1 MLAALVGFAAL
12 FRPLVVFTDCD
23 GTLLRPDH
31 TLSDRSRHTLRALD
45 RAGVIVVPA
54 TGRARAGLWTDTV
67 LKEPALRGGAP
78 GVFCNGCTTF
88 DRDGTAL
95 PPAVLPVSLPASV
108 LGALRA
114 SAAGSG
120 CVAVAYVGDEALY
133 EDSASPLI
141 PHLAAVGDSPLRR
154 VDCLRSAC
162 AVSPVTKM
170 LLLHDIHA
178 MPALRAA
185 VAPAVGGSSGGAMTQ
200 AIDWMLEVVPSHADK
215 GSAAGELLARWGLGC
230 AGMPH

>member
-1 MLAALVGFAAL
+1 M
-12 FRPLVVFTDCD
+12 VFTDCD

-31 TLSDRSRHTLRALD
+31 TLSDRARQTLRTLD
-45 RAGVIVVPA
+45 RAGVLVVPA
-54 TGRARAGLWTDTV
+54 TGRGRAGAWTDTV
-67 LKEPALRGGAP
+67 LTELRGGAP
-78 GVFCNGCTTF
+78 GVFCNGCTSF

-95 PPAVLPVSLPASV
+95 PPALLPGSLPASV
-108 LGALRA
+108 LGALGT
-114 SAAGSG
+114 SAAADG
-120 CVAVAYVGDEALY
+120 CVAIAYVGDEALY

-141 PHLAAVGDSPLRR
+141 PRLAAVGDSPLRR

-170 LLLHDIHA
+170 LLLQEADLQ
-178 MPALRAA
+178 PALRAA
-185 VAPAVGGSSGGAMTQ
+185 VAPAVGGGSGGALTQ

-230 AGMPH
+230 APPSRTQ